1 MTRMALKIGIV
12 GTGWFAGKHADIL
25 AATEDVEIVGIVGSS
40 KNKGDVFGIR
50 YGDAPGYESVTHM
63 ADAQPLDA
71 VYICVPPMAHGEI
84 ERELIGR
91 GIPFLVEKPLGTD
104 AEVPQ
109 DILGFMRLKSPE
121 LITSVGYH
129 FRYQNNVE
137 RLREAL
143 HPGRIGIATGL
154 WMGDMPQAEWW
165 RRQEKS
171 GGQFI
176 EQTTHIVDL
185 LRYLAGE
192 VEEVSATY
200 ASRFPEEEWERT
212 NVHDIGTVTLKM
224 KSGAVANISNTCVL
238 PPGVGKV
245 GLSFYA
251 REGLWE
257 WTPGHLKETLVHAEN
272 VYAEESDPYVRQTE
286 AFLHA
291 LRTGDRSRILSDYAD
306 ACKTQ
311 AVTFAAL
318 QSALS
323 GRIVRL

>member
-1 MTRMALKIGIV
+1 MTLKIGIV

-25 AATEDVEIVGIVGSS
+25 AAAEGVEIAGIVGSS

-50 YGDAPGYESVTHM
+50 YDAPGYESVSEL
-63 ADAQPLDA
+63 ADHQALDA

-84 ERELIGR
+84 ERELIER

-129 FRYQNNVE
+129 FRYQDNVD

-143 HPGRIGIATGL
+143 HPGRIGIATGM

-185 LRYLAGE
+185 LRYCAGE
-192 VEEVSATY
+192 VDEVRAVY

-238 PPGVGKV
+238 PAGVGRA

-257 WTPGHLKETLVHAEN
+257 WSPGELKETRADGETRH
-272 VYAEESDPYVRQTE
+272 AEESNPYVRQTE
-286 AFLHA
+286 AFLYA
-291 LRTGDRSRILSDYAD
+291 LRTGDSSRIRSDYAD

-311 AVTFAAL
+311 EVTFAAL

-323 GRIVRL
+323 GRSMKL

>member
-1 MTRMALKIGIV
+1 MKDMTLRIGIV
-12 GTGWFAGKHADIL
+12 GTGWFAGKHADLL
-25 AATEDVEIVGIVGSS
+25 AATEDVEIAGIVGSS

-50 YGDAPGYESVTHM
+50 YDAPGYESVSDM
-63 ADAQPLDA
+63 ADEQVLDA

-104 AEVPQ
+104 AELPQ
-109 DILGFMRLKSPE
+109 DVLGFMRLKSPD

-129 FRYQNNVE
+129 FRYQDNVE

-143 HPGRIGIATGL
+143 HPGRIGIATGM

-185 LRYLAGE
+185 LRHLAGE
-192 VEEVSATY
+192 VEEVHAVY
-200 ASRFPEEEWERT
+200 ASRFPEEEWEQT
-212 NVHDIGTVTLKM
+212 NVHDIGTVTLKL
-224 KSGAVANISNTCVL
+224 KTGAVANISNTCVL
-238 PPGVGKV
+238 PPGVGKA
-245 GLSFYA
+245 GLSFYT

-257 WTPGHLKETLVHAEN
+257 WTSGHLKVTKVNEESVF
-272 VYAEESDPYVRQTE
+272 AEESDPYEKQTK

-291 LRTGDRSRILSDYAD
+291 LRTGDTSGILSDYAD

-311 AVTFAAL
+311 EVTFAAL

-323 GRIVRL
+323 GRSIKL

>member
-1 MTRMALKIGIV
+1 MTLKIGIV

-25 AATEDVEIVGIVGSS
+25 AKTDGVEIAGVVGSS
-40 KNKGDVFGIR
+40 KNKGEVFGIR
-50 YGDAPGYESVTHM
+50 YDAPGYESVFQM
-63 ADAQPLDA
+63 ADSQKLDG

-84 ERELIGR
+84 ERELIER

-104 AEVPQ
+104 AELPQ
-109 DILGFMRLKSPE
+109 DILGFIRLKSPE

-129 FRYQNNVE
+129 FRYQDNVA
-137 RLREAL
+137 RLQEVL
-143 HPGRIGIATGL
+143 QPGRIGMATGQ
-154 WMGDMPQAEWW
+154 WMGDMPQAKWW
-165 RRQEKS
+165 RRQEQS

-185 LRYLAGE
+185 LRYCAGE
-192 VEEVSATY
+192 VEEVHAVY

-238 PPGVGKV
+238 PPGVGKA
-245 GLSFYA
+245 GLSFYT

-257 WTPGHLKETLVHAEN
+257 WTPSELKEVGVDGERVLAEK
-272 VYAEESDPYVRQTE
+272 SDPYVRQTE

-291 LRTGDRSRILSDYAD
+291 LRTGDVSGIRSDYED

-311 AVTFAAL
+311 EVTFTAL

-323 GRIVRL
+323 GRSIKL